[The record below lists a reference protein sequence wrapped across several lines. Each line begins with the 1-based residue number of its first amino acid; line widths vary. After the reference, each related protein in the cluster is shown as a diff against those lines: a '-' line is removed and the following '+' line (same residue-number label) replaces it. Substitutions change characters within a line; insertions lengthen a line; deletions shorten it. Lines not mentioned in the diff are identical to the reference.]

1 MLALNGYY
9 MLSSNVLHF
18 WPWFKIVT
26 QISWESMMKHGST
39 ILKYGSD
46 ASVVE
51 ADDITSR
58 DVSALEQNQEIQ
70 AFICL
75 LC

>member
-1 MLALNGYY
+1 
-9 MLSSNVLHF
+9 
-18 WPWFKIVT
+18 
-26 QISWESMMKHGST
+26 MMKHGST

-70 AFICL
+70 EQKYLVKFKTGFL
-75 LC
+75 T

>member
-1 MLALNGYY
+1 
-9 MLSSNVLHF
+9 
-18 WPWFKIVT
+18 
-26 QISWESMMKHGST
+26 MKHGST

-51 ADDITSR
+51 VDDITSR

-75 LC
+75 LYNIIYMVDPL

>member
-1 MLALNGYY
+1 
-9 MLSSNVLHF
+9 
-18 WPWFKIVT
+18 
-26 QISWESMMKHGST
+26 MKHGST

-70 AFICL
+70 AQKCL
-75 LC
+75 VKFKTGFLT

>member
-1 MLALNGYY
+1 
-9 MLSSNVLHF
+9 
-18 WPWFKIVT
+18 
-26 QISWESMMKHGST
+26 MMKHGST

-51 ADDITSR
+51 VDDITSR
-58 DVSALEQNQEIQ
+58 DVSVLEQNQEIQ

-75 LC
+75 FYNIIYMVDPL